1 MGLIRSVPL
10 MGIVLIVYN
19 MINLGYFG
27 ARGAVWKTRQLEF
40 TLPSG
45 ELIGLNF
52 SEIFIAIAL
61 IVLFVEL
68 TKASTASTS
77 AMTEQTFS
85 TISFVGFLVQF
96 LVDPYAATPTFFIL
110 LMISLIDVLAGA
122 ILLVKI
128 ARRDL
133 LFGQ

>member
-1 MGLIRSVPL
+1 MGLIRTVPL
-10 MGIVLIVYN
+10 MGIVLVVYN
-19 MINLGYFG
+19 MINLGYLG
-27 ARGAVWKTRQLEF
+27 ERAQIWKQHQIEF

-45 ELIGLNF
+45 ELIALNF

-61 IVLFVEL
+61 IVLFIEL

-85 TISFVGFLVQF
+85 TIAFVGFLVQF

-133 LFGQ
+133 LVG